1 MRRWHFIVIGISL
14 IFSTLLLVLVRISPN
29 MKERII
35 YAYNIGEETEES
47 STKSVCFEIVDSVQ
61 KQSEDITISGN
72 TVEFI
77 RGDGL
82 QRTNFA
88 KGSVDEKLVSMS
100 ESEAWQYLTDGL
112 IDDYPTV
119 PYKEIKDIVQMVYNN
134 HATQITVPVWY
145 WENPEDVNDLSK
157 VTKYVTITIH
167 DKLAD
172 TYEYIFMDIYKDPS
186 KPVFNLNDY
195 GMGTWVLRGKNH
207 SEYNTVSAHALGT
220 AIDINPSS
228 GSYEVDGVIYGN
240 SYGAKKMPYSIW
252 KDLPETHTKYHVL
265 YEDCPIV
272 SIFKSYGFYWGGDWT
287 SGTDC
292 MHLAFLG
299 DYMERS
305 TGYENYLKYGG
316 K

>member
-1 MRRWHFIVIGISL
+1 MRRWHFIVIGASL
-14 IFSTLLLVLVRISPN
+14 IFSLLVLITVHVKPN
-29 MKERII
+29 TKERII
-35 YAYNIGEETEES
+35 YAFDIGVKAEES
-47 STKSVCFEIVDSVQ
+47 TKQSVCFEIVDSVQ
-61 KQSEDITISGN
+61 KQSEDIKISGN
-72 TVEFI
+72 PVEFI
-77 RGDGL
+77 REDGFK
-82 QRTNFA
+82 RTNYA
-88 KGSVDEKLVSMS
+88 KGLVDKELVSLS

-112 IDDYPTV
+112 IEDYPTV
-119 PYKEIKDIVQMVYNN
+119 PYAEIKDIMLMVYNS

-145 WENPEDVNDLSK
+145 WENPEDVEDLSK
-157 VTKYVTITIH
+157 VTKYMTITVH

-172 TYEYIFMDIYKDPS
+172 TYESIFSDIYKDPS

-207 SEYNTVSAHALGT
+207 SDYNTVSAHALGT

-240 SYGAKKMPYSIW
+240 SYGAKRMPYAIW

-272 SIFKSYGFYWGGDWT
+272 TTFKSYGFYWGGDWKD
-287 SGTDC
+287 GTDS

-305 TGYENYLKYGG
+305 TGYENYLKYGR
-316 K
+316 